1 LPLLLALSGINAYEA
16 RSLRPF
22 VAHPHPDER
31 KPDGY
36 DDCCYDTDEQQ
47 FSQVVER
54 ASSLL
59 KME

>member
-1 LPLLLALSGINAYEA
+1 MSLLLALSGINAYEA

-31 KPDGY
+31 KPNGHY
-36 DDCCYDTDEQQ
+36 DCCYDAEEQQ

-54 ASSLL
+54 AGSLL
-59 KME
+59 KIE